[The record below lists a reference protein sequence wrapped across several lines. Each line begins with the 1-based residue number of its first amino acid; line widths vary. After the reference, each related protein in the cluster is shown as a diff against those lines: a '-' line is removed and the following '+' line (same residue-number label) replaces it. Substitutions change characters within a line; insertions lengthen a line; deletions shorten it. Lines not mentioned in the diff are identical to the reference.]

1 MTLPNIISLGRLL
14 CVPLMVWVVLNG
26 RLDLAFWIFLGAGIS
41 DGIDGFL
48 AKRFDWRT
56 PLGSFLD
63 PMADKAL
70 LVSIYILLGAK
81 GFIPS
86 WLVFLVV
93 LRDVLILG
101 GAALVFRF
109 NSQTRIDPMW
119 LSKANTVAQIVF
131 AGYVLA
137 LNGFGFHDPGVERP
151 LTYFVAVTT
160 FASGLGYVLKWGRRA
175 SRMGASP

>member
-14 CVPLMVWVVLNG
+14 CVPLMVWVVLGG
-26 RLDLAFWIFLGAGIS
+26 RLDFAFWIFLGAGIS

-48 AKRFDWRT
+48 AKRFGWRT
-56 PLGSFLD
+56 ALGSFLD

-101 GAALVFRF
+101 GAALVFRW
-109 NSQTRIDPMW
+109 NGHTRIEPMW

-137 LNGFGFHDPGVERP
+137 LNGFVFHDPGLEMP
-151 LTYFVAVTT
+151 LVYVVAATT
-160 FASGLGYVLKWGRRA
+160 FASGLGYLLKWGRQA